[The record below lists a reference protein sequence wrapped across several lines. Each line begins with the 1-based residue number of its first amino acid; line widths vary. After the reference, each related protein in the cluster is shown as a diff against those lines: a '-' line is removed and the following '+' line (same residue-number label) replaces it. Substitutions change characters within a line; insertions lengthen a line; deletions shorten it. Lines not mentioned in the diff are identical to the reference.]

1 MFDDAKERA
10 LMARIAEGD
19 GRAFEALY
27 EIYAKPVT
35 NFLYRMCYDTA
46 LAEDCLQEV
55 FMRIWKHAPIWRG
68 QCKVSTFIFQVAK
81 NYGLNARD
89 KAARYRTRYG
99 NGHRDEDEPGGAA
112 MGEPV
117 AEAAGPAGTL
127 AGEELRTLVRSAIE
141 TLPEDQRVVV
151 HLSQVQ
157 GLTYREIA
165 EVLQVPTGTVKS
177 RMAAA
182 ADALRR
188 KLERHVRP

>member
-1 MFDDAKERA
+1 
-10 LMARIAEGD
+10 MARIAEGD

-35 NFLYRMCYDTA
+35 NFLYRMCYDAA

-55 FMRIWKHAPIWRG
+55 FMRIWKHAPTWRG

-99 NGHRDEDEPGGAA
+99 DGHREEEELGGAA

-117 AEAAGPAGTL
+117 AEATGPAGTV
-127 AGEELRTLVRSAIE
+127 AGEELRSLVRGAVE

-182 ADALRR
+182 AEALRR